1 MPSESRMDADPERY
15 DPVGS
20 AGADHEPDLSGR
32 SFRTLVPLQR
42 YSRGS
47 PRARL
52 ARRVLIVDDSPDTR
66 DLYSTYLDHCG
77 YQVITAPDGDVGID
91 LAVRLKPDVIVM
103 DLAMPRI
110 NGISATHHL
119 KHHPRTRRIPVVLLT
134 GYAFRA
140 IQQGALEMG
149 VDVFLTKPCL
159 PEDLE
164 VHVRRLI
171 AERSRR
177 GL

>member
-1 MPSESRMDADPERY
+1 MLAESCMAPDPERF

-20 AGADHEPDLSGR
+20 AGADHDSDLSGR
-32 SFRTLVPLQR
+32 SFRPLAPLQR
-42 YSRGS
+42 LRRRS
-47 PRARL
+47 PRTRL
-52 ARRVLIVDDSPDTR
+52 LGRVLIVDDSADTR

-77 YQVITAPDGDVGID
+77 YQVLTAPDGDVGID

-119 KHHPRTRRIPVVLLT
+119 KHHPRTRRVPVVLLT

-171 AERSRR
+171 AGRSRR
-177 GL
+177 GV